1 MFTIKKQITKI
12 NSLNKNILIG
22 NWLRQIFW
30 KQHTLGI

>member
-12 NSLNKNILIG
+12 NSLNKNILIE